1 MYERAIELERAHRY
15 GDALQAFAAC
25 AATNEILGLLSRK
38 GTVLL
43 EQGGIDAVAS
53 SINTILTKQETL
65 PSPLACLM
73 GTIEARRGRTDVSE
87 AWFRDAAAAA
97 STKTEAADI
106 AYRHACALAGRFQG
120 EACEELLLPLIQ
132 DEEIP
137 GDLRACA
144 MALLAVAY
152 VLGKRFEEAV
162 ALVNRALKTID
173 DHAAP
178 IVRAQVFQH
187 SAWVQLFSGDVRA
200 AKALA
205 PGAARLAME
214 NGLYEIAAHT
224 YSVLYNMAFDID
236 DDPHASAKY
245 LQTIEECASRTKNSE
260 SMLYALLGQYDLAA
274 QDGDFAEVARLRSD
288 LQGHEVAYSHITAS
302 QTLVPAE
309 ALELA
314 ANGEFQAAYE
324 LLAPSAPRQSV
335 MDDRLALRFAE
346 IAIYAAA
353 AGMNAESA
361 EAEAA
366 ALAALERMGQKSLR
380 TQRAQIYLALVAMVN
395 GKEDNADA
403 ILQDLKSQIPPQAR
417 IRTFLDSVILLWNYR
432 KGAENHDELFR
443 SMDLLRSRKLGG
455 IALLIESLPHPTLA
469 VD

>member
-25 AATNEILGLLSRK
+25 RATDDILGLLSRK

-53 SINTILTKQETL
+53 AINTILAKQETL

-87 AWFRDAAAAA
+87 AWFREAAAAA
-97 STKTEAADI
+97 TTKAQAADI
-106 AYRHACALAGRFQG
+106 AYRQACALAGRFHG
-120 EACEELLLPLIQ
+120 EACEELLLPLV
-132 DEEIP
+132 DDDEIP
-137 GDLRACA
+137 ADLRASA

-152 VLGKRFEEAV
+152 VLAKRFEEAV
-162 ALVNRALKTID
+162 ALVDRALKTIE

-178 IVRAQVFQH
+178 IVRAQVYQH

-214 NGLYEIAAHT
+214 HGLYEIAAHT

-236 DDPHASAKY
+236 DDPNASAQH
-245 LQTIEECASRTKNSE
+245 LQTIEECATRTNNAE
-260 SMLYALLGQYDLAA
+260 SLLYALLGQYDLAA
-274 QDGDFAEVARLRSD
+274 QDGDFVEVARLRND

-314 ANGEFQAAYE
+314 AAGDFQSAYE

-346 IAIYAAA
+346 IAIYAAG
-353 AGMNAESA
+353 AGMTAESA
-361 EAEAA
+361 EAESAA
-366 ALAALERMGQKSLR
+366 QAALERLGQTSLR
-380 TQRAQIYLALVAMVN
+380 TQRAQIYLALVSMIN
-395 GKEDNADA
+395 GKENDAFA
-403 ILQDLKSQIPPQAR
+403 ILQALKSEIPPQAR
-417 IRTFLDSVILLWNYR
+417 IRTFLDSVILLWHYW
-432 KGAENHDELFR
+432 KGVDNHDEFFR
-443 SMDLLRSRKLGG
+443 SMDMLRSRKLGG
-455 IALLIESLPHPTLA
+455 IASLIEALPHPTLVA
-469 VD
+469 D